1 VTPGSQAASDPAAHL
16 GPGQLRHSDRIGH
29 AQDGPA
35 LVVES
40 MSKSFGP
47 VAALNDVS
55 LHVNHGE
62 VLGLLG
68 DNGAGKSTMVK
79 CLAGVMT
86 PNSGRIRV
94 NGDEVRI
101 SSPTEARRLGI
112 ETVFQDL
119 SLVDTLNVAANLFLN
134 REAVRGRGV
143 LARMGWLDKRRMARD
158 SQEIL
163 DRFGIRVRTSDRI
176 ARLSGGQRQAV
187 AVSRAAGWGKNIVI
201 MDEPSAALGV
211 EQSRHVLDLV
221 DKLRQQGVALLLITH
236 NMQQVVDVCDRAVI
250 LRHGEKVGDVD
261 VSQITPRDLVDLIT
275 GAKADTADV
284 LREREVDL

>member
-1 VTPGSQAASDPAAHL
+1 VTEGSQAESDAASAAHRR
-16 GPGQLRHSDRIGH
+16 GAAPEGV

-40 MSKSFGP
+40 LSKSFGP

-86 PNSGRIRV
+86 PNSGRIIV
-94 NGDEVRI
+94 NGHEVKI

-134 REAVRGRGV
+134 REAVRGRGPLRRV
-143 LARMGWLDKRRMARD
+143 GWLDKRRMARD

-163 DRFGIRVRTSDRI
+163 NRFGIRVRTGDRI

-250 LRHGEKVGDVD
+250 LRHGEKVGDLD

-275 GAKADTADV
+275 GAKATAAAIDS
-284 LREREVDL
+284 EREVDL